1 MNLPQRKGA
10 ILRIKNVL
18 HSFYRNFIGEFKL
31 CSTRLRKAR
40 NVLNPTQLKER
51 EKKKQWRQEATNQLR
66 VTMLEALFNPIRI
79 PETIL
84 CMFFFFLFLF
94 CFVFQVSCDHKVKP
108 WIQLQTFHLS
118 GVLFYIRQ
126 IIALE
131 SITAFRFSRT
141 SREC

>member
-51 EKKKQWRQEATNQLR
+51 EKKKNNEDRKQ
-66 VTMLEALFNPIRI
+66 PISLGL
-79 PETIL
+79 L
-84 CMFFFFLFLF
+84 C
-94 CFVFQVSCDHKVKP
+94 
-108 WIQLQTFHLS
+108 
-118 GVLFYIRQ
+118 
-126 IIALE
+126 
-131 SITAFRFSRT
+131 
-141 SREC
+141 